1 MTDMLLRLEGA
12 QELVVEKL
20 TKAGVFK
27 NKTEV
32 IRAGILELGK
42 EYNVFDDFKELE
54 RELVER
60 KLKQEQV
67 EMKKKGVRY
76 LSEKQALAKYR

>member
-1 MTDMLLRLEGA
+1 MAEMLLRLEGA

-42 EYNVFDDFKELE
+42 EYKVFDDFKELE

-60 KLKQEQV
+60 KLKAEQA
-67 EMKKKGVRY
+67 EMKRKNIKY
-76 LSEKQALAKYR
+76 LSEKQALSKYR